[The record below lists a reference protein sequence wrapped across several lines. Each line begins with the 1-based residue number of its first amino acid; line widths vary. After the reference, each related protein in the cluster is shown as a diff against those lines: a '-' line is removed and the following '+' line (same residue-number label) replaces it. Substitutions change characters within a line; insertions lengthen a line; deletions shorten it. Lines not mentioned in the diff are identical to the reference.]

1 MRSSIVLLLLF
12 VLSVPSIITVIPV
25 HAGSKTIVVPDDY
38 SSIQDAVGNASEGDT
53 VYVRKGVYVE
63 NPVINKSISLVG
75 EDWAATVLDV
85 TAGLK
90 VQKDGVTVTG
100 LTIYDGY
107 DGISLA
113 ANYCNISGNKIT
125 DTTHGVVVF
134 GYENSISGNIFESI
148 GLSSAIQ
155 LNFANRNLISKN
167 CIVSCVE
174 GIQIWQNSNNNTI
187 TENTITNCKNTAI
200 NFQYSNGNV
209 IVGNNISRSGFGTSI
224 YGSSNNTIL
233 NNNYISN
240 AIQFSANEEYYL
252 SFGHNR
258 SVNTINQNY
267 WSDYNGNDNNG
278 DGIGDT
284 SYVIDEHN
292 QDNNPLMTPVAI
304 TEAPYP
310 SPPIPTPFASPTSSP
325 SSALPLNLII
335 LSPANTTYTTN
346 DIPLTFVVDNRVLGK
361 LNAGVDYSLDGSGN
375 RAYIL
380 GNTTLP
386 GLPEGSHCV
395 TVYAYDGTGNEVSE
409 TVYFS
414 VQAPAPF
421 PTVTVVAAFAAAA
434 VVGIG
439 LLVYFKKRQRRA
451 EPS

>member
-1 MRSSIVLLLLF
+1 MNRSFVALFAFLLLSGSC
-12 VLSVPSIITVIPV
+12 VTTAYYA
-25 HAGSKTIVVPDDY
+25 AGEPRTIVVPDDY
-38 SSIQDAVGNASEGDT
+38 ASIQDAIGNASDGDT
-53 VYVRKGVYVE
+53 IFIRKGVYVE
-63 NPVINKSISLVG
+63 NPVVNKSVSLIG
-75 EDWAATVLDV
+75 EDRAATVIDV

-90 VQKDGVTVTG
+90 VQKDGVTITG

-125 DTTHGVVVF
+125 NTTHGIVVR

-187 TENTITNCKNTAI
+187 TENTITNCKDTAI
-200 NFQYSNGNV
+200 NFQYSNDNV
-209 IVGNNISRSGFGTSI
+209 IVGNNISRSGLGTSI
-224 YGSSNNTIL
+224 YGSSNNTIF

-240 AIQFSANEEYYL
+240 AIQFSANEDYYL
-252 SFGHNR
+252 SFGYNR

-267 WSDYNGNDNNG
+267 WSDYNGTDANG

-284 SYVIDEHN
+284 PYVIDENN
-292 QDNNPLMTPVAI
+292 QDNNPLMTPVAV
-304 TEAPYP
+304 TEVPSHSPLP
-310 SPPIPTPFASPTSSP
+310 SPSPSPIP
-325 SSALPLNLII
+325 SSAPPLTLFI
-335 LSPANTTYTTN
+335 LSPANTTYTAE
-346 DIPLTFVVDNRVLGK
+346 DIPLTFVVDARVLGK
-361 LNAGVDYSLDGSGN
+361 LHAGVDYSLDGSGN

-386 GLPEGSHCV
+386 SLPEGSHCV

-414 VQAPAPF
+414 VGAPEPF
-421 PTVTVVAAFAAAA
+421 SVVPVAVASVAVVA
-434 VVGIG
+434 VVGVG
-439 LLVYFKKRQRRA
+439 LLVYYKKHKRGA